1 VKLPNAQTRPD
12 GAEIQDELQNLTGGR
27 SVPRV
32 FIGGAFVGGAVRT
45 WMLPFFFFFFSWGW
59 VALDCG
65 ARSIEGRCRHLACLG
80 DRPDP

>member
-45 WMLPFFFFFFSWGW
+45 WMLPLFFFFFFLGLGRSGLWG
-59 VALDCG
+59 AKHRGPLQAPSLFG
-65 ARSIEGRCRHLACLG
+65 GSA
-80 DRPDP
+80 